1 MRFFT
6 ILSKSIF
13 LSIAYSW
20 AIMACDYPSKKI
32 VFIVPQQSLFLM
44 PLQLIPIIPQF
55 KRSPININYPVTS
68 IKILEK
74 RFRQELLTLFSLRK
88 DVCLINWITRL
99 KECKNYYK
107 RNLLQLNIERLRK
120 EIKKDSDKAFEAAEK
135 IRKSKVLLSM
145 R

>member
-1 MRFFT
+1 M
-6 ILSKSIF
+6 
-13 LSIAYSW
+13 
-20 AIMACDYPSKKI
+20 
-32 VFIVPQQSLFLM
+32 
-44 PLQLIPIIPQF
+44 
-55 KRSPININYPVTS
+55 
-68 IKILEK
+68 EK